1 MNHENTVMLAAAEES
16 LIELAVEAW
25 RFSRVFARAINKL
38 DAGDVGRFAGQHRY
52 FLRKIEDSLAC
63 SGLALVSVEGEKFDA
78 GMAVSALNLGD
89 FGPDDALLV
98 DQMMEP
104 IVMGRDGLRRPGTV
118 MLRKL
123 HP

>member
-1 MNHENTVMLAAAEES
+1 MNHKSTVMLADAQES

-25 RFSRVFARAINKL
+25 RFSRVFSRVIDKL
-38 DAGDVGRFAGQHRY
+38 DAGEVGRYSGQHRY
-52 FLRKIEDSLAC
+52 FLRKIEESLAS
-63 SGLALVSVEGEKFDA
+63 SGLALVSVEGERFDA

-89 FGPDDALLV
+89 FEPDDALLV

-104 IVMGRDGLRRPGTV
+104 IIVGPDGLRRQGTV

>member
-1 MNHENTVMLAAAEES
+1 MNHKNTVMLADAEES

-25 RFSRVFARAINKL
+25 RFSRVFARVIDKL
-38 DAGDVGRFAGQHRY
+38 DAGAVGRYAGQHRY
-52 FLRKIEDSLAC
+52 FLKKIEESLAS

-104 IVMGRDGLRRPGTV
+104 IIMGPDGLRRQGTV

>member
-1 MNHENTVMLAAAEES
+1 MNHKNTVMLADAEES

-25 RFSRVFARAINKL
+25 RFSRVFARVVDKL
-38 DAGDVGRFAGQHRY
+38 DAGEVGRYAGQYRY
-52 FLRKIEDSLAC
+52 FLKKIEESLAS
-63 SGLALVSVEGEKFDA
+63 SGLALVNVEGETFDA
-78 GMAVSALNLGD
+78 GMAVSAINLGD

-104 IVMGRDGLRRPGTV
+104 IIVGPDGLRRQGTV

>member
-1 MNHENTVMLAAAEES
+1 
-16 LIELAVEAW
+16 
-25 RFSRVFARAINKL
+25 
-38 DAGDVGRFAGQHRY
+38 
-52 FLRKIEDSLAC
+52 
-63 SGLALVSVEGEKFDA
+63 
-78 GMAVSALNLGD
+78 
-89 FGPDDALLV
+89 LLV